1 MYRNDAGRSAHFYT
15 VKGLFVLWVPDS
27 GTRPKRRLLSSP
39 FQNLN
44 ICPLC
49 SSVLYLALEP
59 GIIMTDWACQRAVP
73 NGVGASG

>member
-1 MYRNDAGRSAHFYT
+1 MYRSDAGRSAHFHT
-15 VKGLFVLWVPDS
+15 AKGLSVLRVPDS

-49 SSVLYLALEP
+49 NSVLCLALEP
-59 GIIMTDWACQRAVP
+59 GIIITAWAC
-73 NGVGASG
+73 